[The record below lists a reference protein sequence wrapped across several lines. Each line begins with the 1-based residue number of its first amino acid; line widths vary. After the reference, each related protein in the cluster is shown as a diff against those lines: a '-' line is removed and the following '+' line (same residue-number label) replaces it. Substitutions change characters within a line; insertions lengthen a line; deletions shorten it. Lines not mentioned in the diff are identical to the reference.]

1 MAKKDKEIELEEM
14 PVDNVGIMQGFLEML
29 GEDDDDY
36 KEDDDEMEAGAIL
49 GRTPDSPEIL
59 MNNLRG
65 DMRSLDARRD
75 ELADLV
81 GYAAAAE
88 TPEPVL
94 AMLQPVLAQQ
104 GIAAMMPPAPM
115 PPGGI
120 SPVGAPMMP
129 NVPNQP
135 SPMMQPSEPMPAG
148 GIGDMAPPVQMA
160 KGGIVQHFQ
169 KGSDEGAVTPA
180 ADASSGIPG
189 TPQQVALS
197 RALVSSRL
205 APQTI
210 KPFDLEAETARQQ
223 QIYEKAIGANDSKE
237 LARTQMLLDLAG
249 RGFGYAANVDE
260 QGRPLRGSALSRFAQ
275 ATRTLPQT
283 VGQFISQQA
292 KQDQSIRLAALQAA
306 QKVQERD
313 IATQTAARKEQFDAA
328 IEILKQ
334 DAKQKGNKILT
345 TEEAMSQGLPTSTV
359 VNGQQFPFVYQQE
372 IVNGVPGKINVI
384 LKPPQITSISLGD
397 KAEAAYGTDVGKLAA
412 ERDTK
417 LYQSA
422 ENAPQ
427 NISKINDLIKLVKDP
442 DSQVGFLSSVE
453 TAISKVKDKLL
464 NKYGEANKVTN
475 SELIDTMLGSEVF
488 TMLPALG
495 IGARGMDTPAERT
508 FLLEVMTGK
517 RSMTRETLLEMANYR
532 RKREVYNLNKY
543 NNRVDT
549 GDLDAFFKY
558 GKLKKKTF
566 EMPTLESIEL
576 PPALRGPDPR
586 NDADVEAALSGGR

>member
-104 GIAAMMPPAPM
+104 GIAAMMPPGPM

-135 SPMMQPSEPMPAG
+135 SPMMQPSAPMPAG

-169 KGSDEGAVTPA
+169 EGSDEGAVTPA
-180 ADASSGIPG
+180 TDASSGIPG
-189 TPQQVALS
+189 TPQQIALS

-223 QIYEKAIGANDSKE
+223 QIYEKAIGASDSKE
-237 LARTQMLLDLAG
+237 LARTQMLLDLAS

-260 QGRPLRGSALSRFAQ
+260 QGRPLRGGALSRFAQ

-283 VGQFISQQA
+283 VGQFIAQQA

-345 TEEAMSQGLPTSTV
+345 AEEAMNQGLPTSTS

-372 IVNGVPGKINVI
+372 VINGVPGKISVI

-417 LYQSA
+417 LYESA

-464 NKYGEANKVTN
+464 NKYGEAKKITN

-549 GDLDAFFKY
+549 GDLDSFFKY

-566 EMPTLESIEL
+566 EMPPLESIEL